1 MIWILSVET
10 QRVHRKIFIH
20 YVFTSQNR
28 SGGEKSEFFWVRIS
42 ANEQQL
48 DHIVIHEKLLAAKF
62 FKALFVA
69 LVKPNYQAKVT
80 QPWRWRRRQ
89 IIYSSIFLT
98 SMKMQFET
106 CNIWAGD

>member
-28 SGGEKSEFFWVRIS
+28 SGGEKSEFSRVRIS

-48 DHIVIHEKLLAAKF
+48 DHML
-62 FKALFVA
+62 
-69 LVKPNYQAKVT
+69 QAD
-80 QPWRWRRRQ
+80 
-89 IIYSSIFLT
+89 FLPT
-98 SMKMQFET
+98 HVSHVEVMT
-106 CNIWAGD
+106 TG

>member
-48 DHIVIHEKLLAAKF
+48 DHID
-62 FKALFVA
+62 
-69 LVKPNYQAKVT
+69 
-80 QPWRWRRRQ
+80 
-89 IIYSSIFLT
+89 SICVEMLKKEYRPRPPQGYFR
-98 SMKMQFET
+98 S
-106 CNIWAGD
+106 

>member
-48 DHIVIHEKLLAAKF
+48 DHMDVETTK
-62 FKALFVA
+62 
-69 LVKPNYQAKVT
+69 
-80 QPWRWRRRQ
+80 RRQ
-89 IIYSSIFLT
+89 VASAR
-98 SMKMQFET
+98 Q
-106 CNIWAGD
+106 

>member
-28 SGGEKSEFFWVRIS
+28 SGGEKSEFSWVRIS

-48 DHIVIHEKLLAAKF
+48 DHIVYCFQTHEHHYCMGGL
-62 FKALFVA
+62 
-69 LVKPNYQAKVT
+69 
-80 QPWRWRRRQ
+80 
-89 IIYSSIFLT
+89 
-98 SMKMQFET
+98 
-106 CNIWAGD
+106 

>member
-28 SGGEKSEFFWVRIS
+28 SGGEKSEFSWVRIS

-48 DHIVIHEKLLAAKF
+48 DHIQLS
-62 FKALFVA
+62 
-69 LVKPNYQAKVT
+69 KV
-80 QPWRWRRRQ
+80 
-89 IIYSSIFLT
+89 
-98 SMKMQFET
+98 
-106 CNIWAGD
+106 

>member
-48 DHIVIHEKLLAAKF
+48 DHVLITCSAPRACAAG
-62 FKALFVA
+62 A
-69 LVKPNYQAKVT
+69 P
-80 QPWRWRRRQ
+80 P
-89 IIYSSIFLT
+89 
-98 SMKMQFET
+98 
-106 CNIWAGD
+106 

>member
-48 DHIVIHEKLLAAKF
+48 DHISGVYFWQFLKRFRILLLGF
-62 FKALFVA
+62 L
-69 LVKPNYQAKVT
+69 
-80 QPWRWRRRQ
+80 
-89 IIYSSIFLT
+89 IF
-98 SMKMQFET
+98 S
-106 CNIWAGD
+106 

>member
-20 YVFTSQNR
+20 YVFTSRNR

-48 DHIVIHEKLLAAKF
+48 DHMWLNLSVAIHVMIESEIAIVLNIL
-62 FKALFVA
+62 
-69 LVKPNYQAKVT
+69 
-80 QPWRWRRRQ
+80 Q
-89 IIYSSIFLT
+89 IVLR
-98 SMKMQFET
+98 
-106 CNIWAGD
+106 

>member
-48 DHIVIHEKLLAAKF
+48 DHMLLYQVLKVL
-62 FKALFVA
+62 LFSH
-69 LVKPNYQAKVT
+69 Y
-80 QPWRWRRRQ
+80 
-89 IIYSSIFLT
+89 
-98 SMKMQFET
+98 
-106 CNIWAGD
+106 